1 MKKIKNR
8 MKTTKYKILL
18 TVAISL
24 MMGVLSS
31 CINDL
36 DTIPLDEEELV
47 SEKVFGS
54 EIGPYQELLAKIYA
68 GLAISG
74 NSGGDGDPDVA
85 GVDGGSQAS
94 FLRGLWN
101 LQQLPTDE
109 AHCAWNDVGI
119 PDLNHITWTSSNVF
133 IKGFYYRLYYQI
145 NLANAF
151 LRETSEEKL
160 SSRGVSQADRDKI
173 RAFRA
178 EARFHRALAYY
189 YLLDMFRNVP
199 FVTEE
204 SPVGSTLPPQIK
216 AADLFDYIEKELIAC
231 EPDMLDPFV
240 GYNATNY
247 GRAHKAANWA
257 LLSRLYLNAET
268 YIGVKKYTE
277 SITYSKKVM
286 DVNYQL
292 DPVYANIFKA
302 DNHNSPEIIF
312 PIRYEGSDTQTW
324 GGMTFLLCAME
335 PSDLQAE
342 VNAVGAWQG
351 NRATKALLH
360 TFERE
365 YQHEADSRFSM
376 LRLDYTENV
385 DIVDPSLFTNNGI
398 PVVKYYNR
406 NSDGTLPPSNIAYTD
421 FPLFRLGEIYL
432 NYAEAV
438 LRGGAG
444 GDENIAL
451 QLVNQLRKRSYSD
464 DNAAAITA
472 GELTLDYILDE
483 RGREFFYEGQRRT
496 DLVRFGKFA
505 GSSYL
510 WPWKGNVPEGRSVAD
525 YFNVYPIPADDM
537 GANIN
542 LVQNT
547 GYESSSNAN

>member
-1 MKKIKNR
+1 
-8 MKTTKYKILL
+8 MKTVTYKIL
-18 TVAISL
+18 TFIAIIL
-24 MMGVLSS
+24 MTGGLAS
-31 CINDL
+31 CVDDL
-36 DTIPLDEEELV
+36 NTIPLDEEELV
-47 SEKVFGS
+47 SEVVFGS
-54 EIGPYQELLAKIYA
+54 ELGSYQELLAKIYA
-68 GLAISG
+68 GLAVSG

-109 AHCAWNDVGI
+109 ALCAWNDVGI
-119 PDLNHITWTSSNVF
+119 PDLNYITWTSSNVF

-145 NLANAF
+145 NLANAL

-160 SSRGVSQADRDKI
+160 SSRGVSQADQDKI
-173 RAFRA
+173 KAFRA

-199 FVTEE
+199 FVNEE
-204 SPVGSTLPPQIK
+204 SPVGSTLPPQIM
-216 AADLFDYIEKELIAC
+216 AADLFDYIEKELTEC
-231 EPDMLDPFV
+231 EADMLDPFV

-277 SITYSKKVM
+277 SITNSKKVM
-286 DVNYQL
+286 AVNYQL
-292 DPVYANIFKA
+292 DPVYANIFTA
-302 DNHNSPEIIF
+302 DNHNSPEMIF
-312 PIRYEGSDTQTW
+312 PVRYDGSDTQTW
-324 GGMTFLLCAME
+324 GGMTFLLSAME
-335 PSDLQAE
+335 PSDLQDE

-351 NRATKALLH
+351 NRATKAILH

-365 YQHEADSRFSM
+365 YQHEMDSRFSM
-376 LRLDYTENV
+376 IRIDFTENV
-385 DIVDPSLFTNNGI
+385 EIVDPSLFTNNGI
-398 PVVKYYNR
+398 PVVKYSNR

-438 LRGGAG
+438 LRGGTG
-444 GDENIAL
+444 GDAATAL
-451 QLVNQLRKRSYSD
+451 QLVNNLRKRGYNGSST
-464 DNAAAITA
+464 ATLTA

-496 DLVRFGKFA
+496 DLIRFGKLT

-510 WPWKGNVPEGRSVAD
+510 WPWKGNVADGRSVAD
-525 YFNVYPIPADDM
+525 YFNVYPIPADDL
-537 GANIN
+537 GANEN
-542 LVQNT
+542 LVQNS
-547 GYESSSNAN
+547 GYESSNAN

>member
-101 LQQLPTDE
+101 LQQLPPDE
-109 AHCAWNDVGI
+109 AHCAWTDVGI

-160 SSRGVSQADRDKI
+160 SSRGVSQADRI
-173 RAFRA
+173 RSGHSAPKPVSIVHWLTTICSICS
-178 EARFHRALAYY
+178 EM
-189 YLLDMFRNVP
+189 YLLSRKRAP
-199 FVTEE
+199 W
-204 SPVGSTLPPQIK
+204 GSTLPPQIK

-324 GGMTFLLCAME
+324 GGMTFLLCAWSLPTCRLKLMPWVHGRVTVPPRHCSTPLNGSTSMKLTVAS
-335 PSDLQAE
+335 PS
-342 VNAVGAWQG
+342 
-351 NRATKALLH
+351 
-360 TFERE
+360 
-365 YQHEADSRFSM
+365 
-376 LRLDYTENV
+376 LRHDYTENV
-385 DIVDPSLFTNNGI
+385 EIVDPSLFTNNG
-398 PVVKYYNR
+398 
-406 NSDGTLPPSNIAYTD
+406 S
-421 FPLFRLGEIYL
+421 F
-432 NYAEAV
+432 
-438 LRGGAG
+438 
-444 GDENIAL
+444 
-451 QLVNQLRKRSYSD
+451 
-464 DNAAAITA
+464 
-472 GELTLDYILDE
+472 
-483 RGREFFYEGQRRT
+483 
-496 DLVRFGKFA
+496 
-505 GSSYL
+505 L
-510 WPWKGNVPEGRSVAD
+510 W
-525 YFNVYPIPADDM
+525 
-537 GANIN
+537 
-542 LVQNT
+542 
-547 GYESSSNAN
+547 

>member
-1 MKKIKNR
+1 
-8 MKTTKYKILL
+8 MKTVQYKILL
-18 TVAISL
+18 IVAIIF
-24 MMGVLSS
+24 MVAGLSS
-31 CINDL
+31 CIDDL
-36 DTIPLDEEELV
+36 NTIPLDEEELV

-119 PDLNHITWTSSNVF
+119 PDLNYNTWTSSNVF

-145 NLANAF
+145 NLVNA
-151 LRETSEEKL
+151 LLKETTTEVL
-160 SSRGVSQADRDKI
+160 NSRGVSAADQAEI
-173 RAFRA
+173 VHFRA

-189 YLLDMFRNVP
+189 YLLDMFKNVP
-199 FVTEE
+199 FVNEE
-204 SPVGSTLPPQIK
+204 SPFGSTLPPQIM
-216 AADLFDYIEKELIAC
+216 AADLFDYIEKELIEC

-240 GYNATNY
+240 GYNATHY
-247 GRAHKAANWA
+247 GRAHKAANWS

-268 YIGVKKYTE
+268 YIGVKKFTE
-277 SITYSKKVM
+277 SITYSKKII
-286 DVNYQL
+286 DVGYQL
-292 DPVYANIFKA
+292 EPVYANLFKA
-302 DNHNSPEIIF
+302 DNQNSNEIIF
-312 PIRYEGSDTQTW
+312 PIRYEGEDTQTW
-324 GGMTFLLCAME
+324 GGMTFLLSAME
-335 PSDLQAE
+335 PSELQEE

-351 NRATKALLH
+351 NRATSALLR

-365 YQHEADSRFSM
+365 YQHASDSRFSM
-376 LRLDYTENV
+376 LRLDYTDNIE
-385 DIVDPSLFTNNGI
+385 IEDPSVFTNNGI

-438 LRGGAG
+438 LRGGTG
-444 GDENIAL
+444 GDATTAL
-451 QLVNQLRKRSYSD
+451 QLVNNLRKRGYND
-464 DNAAAITA
+464 DNAATITA
-472 GELTLDYILDE
+472 GELSLDYILDE
-483 RGREFFYEGQRRT
+483 RGREFFYEAQRRT
-496 DLVRFGKFA
+496 DLIRFNKFS
-505 GSSYL
+505 GSSYN
-510 WPWKGNVPEGRSVAD
+510 WPWKGGVAEGKSIEN
-525 YFNVYPIPADDM
+525 FLNLFPIPADDI
-537 GANIN
+537 GANEN

-547 GYESSSNAN
+547 GY

>member
-1 MKKIKNR
+1 
-8 MKTTKYKILL
+8 MKTVTYKIL
-18 TVAISL
+18 TFIAIIL
-24 MMGVLSS
+24 MTGGLAS
-31 CINDL
+31 CVDDL
-36 DTIPLDEEELV
+36 NTIPLDEEELV
-47 SEKVFGS
+47 SEVVFGS
-54 EIGPYQELLAKIYA
+54 ELGSYQELLAKIYA
-68 GLAISG
+68 GLAVSG

-119 PDLNHITWTSSNVF
+119 PDLNYITWTSSNVF

-145 NLANAF
+145 NLANAL

-160 SSRGVSQADRDKI
+160 SSRGVSQADQDKI
-173 RAFRA
+173 KAFRA

-199 FVTEE
+199 FVNEE
-204 SPVGSTLPPQIK
+204 SPVGSTLPPQIM
-216 AADLFDYIEKELIAC
+216 AADLFDYIEKELTEC
-231 EPDMLDPFV
+231 EADMLDPFV

-277 SITYSKKVM
+277 SITNSKKVM
-286 DVNYQL
+286 AVNFQL

-302 DNHNSPEIIF
+302 DNHNSPEMIF
-312 PIRYEGSDTQTW
+312 PVRYDGADTQTW
-324 GGMTFLLCAME
+324 GGMTFLLSAME

-351 NRATKALLH
+351 NRATKAILN

-365 YQHEADSRFSM
+365 YQHEMDNRFSM
-376 LRLDYTENV
+376 IRIDYTENV
-385 DIVDPSLFTNNGI
+385 EIVDPSLFTNNGI
-398 PVVKYYNR
+398 PVVKYSNR

-438 LRGGAG
+438 LRGGTG
-444 GDENIAL
+444 GDAATAL
-451 QLVNQLRKRSYSD
+451 QLVNNLRKRGYNGSST
-464 DNAAAITA
+464 ATLSA

-496 DLVRFGKFA
+496 DLIRFGKLT

-510 WPWKGNVPEGRSVAD
+510 WPWKGNVADGRSVAD

-537 GANIN
+537 GANEN
-542 LVQNT
+542 LVQNS
-547 GYESSSNAN
+547 GYESSNAN

>member
-1 MKKIKNR
+1 
-8 MKTTKYKILL
+8 MKTVTYKIL
-18 TVAISL
+18 TFIAIIL
-24 MMGVLSS
+24 MTGGLAS
-31 CINDL
+31 CVDDL
-36 DTIPLDEEELV
+36 NTIPLDEEELV
-47 SEKVFGS
+47 SEVVFGS
-54 EIGPYQELLAKIYA
+54 ELGSYQELLAKIYA
-68 GLAISG
+68 GLAVSG

-119 PDLNHITWTSSNVF
+119 PDLNYITWTSSNVF

-145 NLANAF
+145 NLANAL

-160 SSRGVSQADRDKI
+160 SSRGVSQADQDKI
-173 RAFRA
+173 KAFRA

-199 FVTEE
+199 FVNEE
-204 SPVGSTLPPQIK
+204 SPVGSTLPPQIM
-216 AADLFDYIEKELIAC
+216 AADLFDYIEKELTEC
-231 EPDMLDPFV
+231 EADMLDPFV

-277 SITYSKKVM
+277 SITNSKKVM
-286 DVNYQL
+286 DVNFQL

-302 DNHNSPEIIF
+302 DNHNSPEMIF
-312 PIRYEGSDTQTW
+312 PVRYDGADTQTW
-324 GGMTFLLCAME
+324 GGMTFLLSAME

-351 NRATKALLH
+351 NRATKAILN

-365 YQHEADSRFSM
+365 YQHEMDSRFSM
-376 LRLDYTENV
+376 IRIDFTENV
-385 DIVDPSLFTNNGI
+385 EIVDPSLFTNNGI

-438 LRGGAG
+438 LRGGTG
-444 GDENIAL
+444 GDAATAL
-451 QLVNQLRKRSYSD
+451 QLVNNLRQRGYNGSST
-464 DNAAAITA
+464 ATLTA

-496 DLVRFGKFA
+496 DLIRFGKLT

-510 WPWKGNVPEGRSVAD
+510 WPWKGNVPEGRSVDD
-525 YFNVYPIPADDM
+525 YFNVYPIPADDL
-537 GANIN
+537 GANEN
-542 LVQNT
+542 LVQNS
-547 GYESSSNAN
+547 GYESSNAN

>member
-1 MKKIKNR
+1 
-8 MKTTKYKILL
+8 MKTVQHIFLL
-18 TVAISL
+18 IVAITL
-24 MMGVLSS
+24 MTGGITS
-31 CINDL
+31 CVDDL
-36 DTIPLDEEELV
+36 NTIPLDKEELV
-47 SEKVFGS
+47 SEVVFGS
-54 EIGPYQELLAKIYA
+54 ELGPYQELLAKIYA
-68 GLAISG
+68 GLAVSG

-119 PDLNHITWTSSNVF
+119 PDLNYNTWTSNNSF

-145 NLANAF
+145 NLANAL

-160 SSRGVSQADRDKI
+160 SSRGVSQADQDKI

-178 EARFHRALAYY
+178 EARFHRALSYY

-199 FVTEE
+199 FVNEE
-204 SPVGSTLPPQIK
+204 SPVGSTLPPQVM
-216 AADLFDYIEKELIAC
+216 AVDLFDYIEKELIEC
-231 EPDMLDPFV
+231 EADMLDPFV
-240 GYNATNY
+240 GYNATHY
-247 GRAHKAANWA
+247 GRAHKAASWA

-277 SITYSKKVM
+277 SITNSKKVM
-286 DVNYQL
+286 AVNYQL
-292 DPVYANIFKA
+292 DPVYADIFKA
-302 DNHNSPEIIF
+302 DNHNSPEMIF
-312 PIRYEGSDTQTW
+312 PVRYDGSDTQTW
-324 GGMTFLLCAME
+324 GGMTFLLSAME
-335 PSDLQAE
+335 PSDLQEE

-351 NRATKALLH
+351 HRATKAILH

-365 YQHEADSRFSM
+365 YQHEIDNRFSM
-376 LRLDYTENV
+376 IRLDFTENV
-385 DIVDPSLFTNNGI
+385 EIVDPSLFTNNGI
-398 PVVKYYNR
+398 PVVKYSNR

-438 LRGGAG
+438 LRGGTG
-444 GDENIAL
+444 GDAATAL
-451 QLVNQLRKRSYSD
+451 QLVNNLRKRGYNGSST
-464 DNAAAITA
+464 ATLTA

-496 DLVRFGKFA
+496 DLIRFGKLT

-510 WPWKGNVPEGRSVAD
+510 WPWKGNVPEGRSVDD
-525 YFNVYPIPADDM
+525 YFNVYPIPADDL
-537 GANIN
+537 GANEN
-542 LVQNT
+542 LVQNS
-547 GYESSSNAN
+547 GYESSNAN

>member
-1 MKKIKNR
+1 
-8 MKTTKYKILL
+8 MKTAIYKIL
-18 TVAISL
+18 TFIAIIL
-24 MMGVLSS
+24 MTGGLAS
-31 CINDL
+31 CVDDL
-36 DTIPLDEEELV
+36 NTIPLDEEELV
-47 SEKVFGS
+47 SDVVFGS
-54 EIGPYQELLAKIYA
+54 ELGSYQELLAKIYA
-68 GLAISG
+68 GLAVSG

-119 PDLNHITWTSSNVF
+119 PDLNYITWTSSNVF

-145 NLANAF
+145 NLANAL

-160 SSRGVSQADRDKI
+160 SSRGVSQADQDKI
-173 RAFRA
+173 KAFRA

-199 FVTEE
+199 FVNEE
-204 SPVGSTLPPQIK
+204 SPVGSTLPPQIM
-216 AADLFDYIEKELIAC
+216 AADLFDYIEKELTEC
-231 EPDMLDPFV
+231 EADMLDPFV

-277 SITYSKKVM
+277 SITNSKKVM
-286 DVNYQL
+286 AVNFQL

-302 DNHNSPEIIF
+302 DNHNSPEMIF
-312 PIRYEGSDTQTW
+312 PVRYDGADTQTW
-324 GGMTFLLCAME
+324 GGMTFLLSAME

-351 NRATKALLH
+351 NRATKAILH

-365 YQHEADSRFSM
+365 YQHEMDSRFSM
-376 LRLDYTENV
+376 IRIDFTENV
-385 DIVDPSLFTNNGI
+385 EIIDPSLFTNNGI
-398 PVVKYYNR
+398 PVVKYSNR

-438 LRGGAG
+438 LRGGTG
-444 GDENIAL
+444 GDAATAL
-451 QLVNQLRKRSYSD
+451 QLVNNLRQRGYNGSSS
-464 DNAAAITA
+464 ATLSA

-496 DLVRFGKFA
+496 DLIRYGKLT

-510 WPWKGNVPEGRSVAD
+510 WPWKGNVADGRSVAD
-525 YFNVYPIPADDM
+525 YFNVYPIPADDL
-537 GANIN
+537 GANEN
-542 LVQNT
+542 LVQNS
-547 GYESSSNAN
+547 GYESSNAN

>member
-1 MKKIKNR
+1 
-8 MKTTKYKILL
+8 MKTVTYKIL
-18 TVAISL
+18 TFIAIIL
-24 MMGVLSS
+24 MTGGLAS
-31 CINDL
+31 CVDDL
-36 DTIPLDEEELV
+36 NTIPLDEEELV
-47 SEKVFGS
+47 SEVVFGS
-54 EIGPYQELLAKIYA
+54 ELGSYQELLAKIYA
-68 GLAISG
+68 GLAVSG

-119 PDLNHITWTSSNVF
+119 PDLNYITWTSSNVF

-145 NLANAF
+145 NLANAL

-160 SSRGVSQADRDKI
+160 SSRGVSQADQDKI
-173 RAFRA
+173 KAFRA

-199 FVTEE
+199 FVNEE
-204 SPVGSTLPPQIK
+204 SPVGSTLPPQIM
-216 AADLFDYIEKELIAC
+216 AADLFDYIEKELTEC
-231 EPDMLDPFV
+231 EADMLDPFV

-277 SITYSKKVM
+277 SITNSKKVM
-286 DVNYQL
+286 AVNFQL

-302 DNHNSPEIIF
+302 DNHNSPEMIF
-312 PIRYEGSDTQTW
+312 PVRYDGADTQTW
-324 GGMTFLLCAME
+324 GGMTFLLSAME

-351 NRATKALLH
+351 NRATKAILN

-365 YQHEADSRFSM
+365 YQHEMDSRFSM
-376 LRLDYTENV
+376 IRIDYTENV
-385 DIVDPSLFTNNGI
+385 EIVDPSLFTDNGI

-438 LRGGAG
+438 LRGGTG
-444 GDENIAL
+444 GDAATAL
-451 QLVNQLRKRSYSD
+451 QLVNNLRQRGYNGSST
-464 DNAAAITA
+464 ATITT

-496 DLVRFGKFA
+496 DLIRFGKLT

-510 WPWKGNVPEGRSVAD
+510 WPWKGNVADGRSVAD
-525 YFNVYPIPADDM
+525 YFNVYPIPADDI
-537 GANIN
+537 GANEN
-542 LVQNT
+542 LVQNS
-547 GYESSSNAN
+547 GYESSNAN

>member
-1 MKKIKNR
+1 
-8 MKTTKYKILL
+8 MKTVTYKIL
-18 TVAISL
+18 TFIAIIL
-24 MMGVLSS
+24 MTGGLAS
-31 CINDL
+31 CVDDL
-36 DTIPLDEEELV
+36 NTIPLDEEELV
-47 SEKVFGS
+47 SEVVFGS
-54 EIGPYQELLAKIYA
+54 ELGSYQELLAKIYA
-68 GLAISG
+68 GLAVSG

-119 PDLNHITWTSSNVF
+119 PDLNYITWTSSNVF

-145 NLANAF
+145 NLANAL

-160 SSRGVSQADRDKI
+160 SSRGVSQADQDKI
-173 RAFRA
+173 KAFRA

-199 FVTEE
+199 FVNEE
-204 SPVGSTLPPQIK
+204 SPVGSTLPPQIM
-216 AADLFDYIEKELIAC
+216 AADLFDYIEKELTEC
-231 EPDMLDPFV
+231 EADMLDPFV

-277 SITYSKKVM
+277 SITNSKKVM
-286 DVNYQL
+286 AVNFQL

-302 DNHNSPEIIF
+302 DNHNSPEMIF
-312 PIRYEGSDTQTW
+312 PVRYDGADTQTW
-324 GGMTFLLCAME
+324 GGMTFLLSAME

-351 NRATKALLH
+351 NRATKAILN

-365 YQHEADSRFSM
+365 YQHEMDNRFSM
-376 LRLDYTENV
+376 IRIDYTENV
-385 DIVDPSLFTNNGI
+385 EIVDPSLFTDNGI

-438 LRGGAG
+438 LRGGTG
-444 GDENIAL
+444 GDAATAL
-451 QLVNQLRKRSYSD
+451 QLVNNLRQRGYNGSSS
-464 DNAAAITA
+464 ATLSA

-496 DLVRFGKFA
+496 DLIRYGKLT

-510 WPWKGNVPEGRSVAD
+510 WPWKGNVADGRSVAD
-525 YFNVYPIPADDM
+525 YFNVYPIPADDL
-537 GANIN
+537 GANEN
-542 LVQNT
+542 LVQNS
-547 GYESSSNAN
+547 GYESSNAN

>member
-1 MKKIKNR
+1 
-8 MKTTKYKILL
+8 MKTVTYKIL
-18 TVAISL
+18 TFIAIIL
-24 MMGVLSS
+24 MTGGLAS
-31 CINDL
+31 CVDDL
-36 DTIPLDEEELV
+36 NTIPLDEEELV
-47 SEKVFGS
+47 SEVVFGS
-54 EIGPYQELLAKIYA
+54 ELGSYQELLAKIYA
-68 GLAISG
+68 GLAVSG

-119 PDLNHITWTSSNVF
+119 PDLNYITWTSSNVF

-145 NLANAF
+145 NLANAL

-160 SSRGVSQADRDKI
+160 SSRGVSQADQDKI
-173 RAFRA
+173 KAFRA

-199 FVTEE
+199 FVNEE
-204 SPVGSTLPPQIK
+204 SPVGSTLPPQIM
-216 AADLFDYIEKELIAC
+216 AADLFDYIEKELTEC
-231 EPDMLDPFV
+231 EADMLDPFV

-277 SITYSKKVM
+277 SITNSKKVM
-286 DVNYQL
+286 AVNYQL
-292 DPVYANIFKA
+292 DPVYADIFKA
-302 DNHNSPEIIF
+302 DNHNSPEMIF
-312 PIRYEGSDTQTW
+312 PVRYDGSDTQTW
-324 GGMTFLLCAME
+324 GGMTFLLSAME

-351 NRATKALLH
+351 NRATKAILH

-365 YQHEADSRFSM
+365 YQHEMDSRFSM
-376 LRLDYTENV
+376 IRIDFTENV
-385 DIVDPSLFTNNGI
+385 EIIDPSLFTNNGI
-398 PVVKYYNR
+398 PVVKYSNR

-438 LRGGAG
+438 LRGGTG
-444 GDENIAL
+444 GDAATAL
-451 QLVNQLRKRSYSD
+451 QLVNNLRQRGYNGSSS
-464 DNAAAITA
+464 ATLSA

-496 DLVRFGKFA
+496 DLIRYGKLT

-510 WPWKGNVPEGRSVAD
+510 WPWKGNVADGRSVAD
-525 YFNVYPIPADDM
+525 YFNVYPIPADDL
-537 GANIN
+537 GANEN
-542 LVQNT
+542 LVQNS
-547 GYESSSNAN
+547 GYESSNAN

>member
-1 MKKIKNR
+1 
-8 MKTTKYKILL
+8 MKTVTYKIL
-18 TVAISL
+18 TFIAIIL
-24 MMGVLSS
+24 MTGGLAS
-31 CINDL
+31 CVDDL
-36 DTIPLDEEELV
+36 NTIPLDEEELV
-47 SEKVFGS
+47 SEVVFGS
-54 EIGPYQELLAKIYA
+54 ELGSYQELLAKIYA
-68 GLAISG
+68 GLAVSG

-119 PDLNHITWTSSNVF
+119 PDLNYITWTSSNVF

-145 NLANAF
+145 NLANAL

-160 SSRGVSQADRDKI
+160 SSRGVSQADQDKI
-173 RAFRA
+173 KAFRA

-199 FVTEE
+199 FVNEE
-204 SPVGSTLPPQIK
+204 SPVGSTLPPQIM
-216 AADLFDYIEKELIAC
+216 AADLFDYIEKELTEC
-231 EPDMLDPFV
+231 EADMLDPFV

-277 SITYSKKVM
+277 SITNSKKVM
-286 DVNYQL
+286 AVNFQL

-302 DNHNSPEIIF
+302 DNHNSPEMIF
-312 PIRYEGSDTQTW
+312 PVRYDGADTQTW
-324 GGMTFLLCAME
+324 GGMTFLLSAME

-351 NRATKALLH
+351 NRATKAILN

-365 YQHEADSRFSM
+365 YQHEMDNRFSM
-376 LRLDYTENV
+376 IRIDYTENV
-385 DIVDPSLFTNNGI
+385 EIVDPSLFTDNGI

-438 LRGGAG
+438 LRGGTG
-444 GDENIAL
+444 GDAATAL
-451 QLVNQLRKRSYSD
+451 QLVNNLRQRGYNGSSS
-464 DNAAAITA
+464 ATLSA

-496 DLVRFGKFA
+496 DLIRFGKLT

-525 YFNVYPIPADDM
+525 YFNVYPIPADDL
-537 GANIN
+537 GANEN
-542 LVQNT
+542 LVQNS
-547 GYESSSNAN
+547 GYESSNAN

>member
-1 MKKIKNR
+1 
-8 MKTTKYKILL
+8 MKTATYKIL
-18 TVAISL
+18 TFIAIIL
-24 MMGVLSS
+24 MTGGLAS
-31 CINDL
+31 CIDDL

-47 SEKVFGS
+47 SDVVFGS
-54 EIGPYQELLAKIYA
+54 ELEPYQQLLAKIYA

-119 PDLNHITWTSSNVF
+119 PDLNYITWTSSNVF

-145 NLANAF
+145 NLANAL
-151 LRETSEEKL
+151 LRETSEEVL
-160 SSRGVSQADRDKI
+160 NSRGVSAADQAEI
-173 RAFRA
+173 ISYRA

-199 FVTEE
+199 FVNEE
-204 SPVGSTLPPQIK
+204 SPVGSTLPPQIM

-240 GYNATNY
+240 GYNTTNY

-286 DVNYQL
+286 AVNYQL

-302 DNHNSPEIIF
+302 DNHNSIEMIF
-312 PIRYEGSDTQTW
+312 PVRYDGEDTQTW
-324 GGMTFLLCAME
+324 GGMTFLLSSTE

-351 NRATKALLH
+351 NRATSALLR

-385 DIVDPSLFTNNGI
+385 EIVDPSLFTNNGI

-438 LRGGAG
+438 LRGGTG
-444 GDENIAL
+444 GDAATAL
-451 QLVNQLRKRSYSD
+451 QLVNDLRKRSYSD

-496 DLVRFGKFA
+496 DLIRFGKLT

-510 WPWKGNVPEGRSVAD
+510 WPWKGNVAEGRSVAD

-537 GANIN
+537 GANEN
-542 LVQNT
+542 LVQNS
-547 GYESSSNAN
+547 GYESSNNAN

>member
-1 MKKIKNR
+1 
-8 MKTTKYKILL
+8 MKTVTYKIL
-18 TVAISL
+18 TFIAIIL
-24 MMGVLSS
+24 MTGGLAS
-31 CINDL
+31 CVDDL
-36 DTIPLDEEELV
+36 NTIPLDEEELV
-47 SEKVFGS
+47 SEVVFGS
-54 EIGPYQELLAKIYA
+54 ELGSYQELLAKIYA
-68 GLAISG
+68 GLAVSG

-119 PDLNHITWTSSNVF
+119 PDLNYITWTSSNVF

-145 NLANAF
+145 NLANAL
-151 LRETSEEKL
+151 LRETSEDKL
-160 SSRGVSQADRDKI
+160 SSRGVSQADQDKI
-173 RAFRA
+173 KAFRA

-199 FVTEE
+199 FVNEE
-204 SPVGSTLPPQIK
+204 SPVGSTLPPQIM
-216 AADLFDYIEKELIAC
+216 AADLFDYIEKELTEC
-231 EPDMLDPFV
+231 EADMLDPFV

-268 YIGVKKYTE
+268 YVGVKKYTE

-286 DVNYQL
+286 AVNFQL

-302 DNHNSPEIIF
+302 DNHNSPEMIF

-324 GGMTFLLCAME
+324 GGMTFLLSAME

-351 NRATKALLH
+351 NRATKAILH

-365 YQHEADSRFSM
+365 YQHEMDNRFSM
-376 LRLDYTENV
+376 IRIDFTENV
-385 DIVDPSLFTNNGI
+385 EIVDPSLFTNNGI

-438 LRGGAG
+438 LRGGTG
-444 GDENIAL
+444 GDAATAL
-451 QLVNQLRKRSYSD
+451 QLVNNLRKRGYNGNS
-464 DNAAAITA
+464 AATLTA

-496 DLVRFGKFA
+496 DLVRYGKLT
-505 GSSYL
+505 GSTYN
-510 WPWKGNVPEGRSVAD
+510 WPWKGSVAGGRSVAD
-525 YFNVYPIPADDM
+525 YFNVYPIPADDI
-537 GANIN
+537 GANEN
-542 LVQNT
+542 LVQNS
-547 GYESSSNAN
+547 GYESSNAN

>member
-1 MKKIKNR
+1 
-8 MKTTKYKILL
+8 MKTVTYKIL
-18 TVAISL
+18 TFIAIIL
-24 MMGVLSS
+24 MTGGLAS
-31 CINDL
+31 CVDDL
-36 DTIPLDEEELV
+36 NTIPLDEEELV
-47 SEKVFGS
+47 SEVVFGS
-54 EIGPYQELLAKIYA
+54 ELGSYQELLAKIYA
-68 GLAISG
+68 GLAVSG

-119 PDLNHITWTSSNVF
+119 PDLNYITWTSSNVF

-145 NLANAF
+145 NLANAL

-160 SSRGVSQADRDKI
+160 SSRGVSQADQDKI
-173 RAFRA
+173 KAFRA

-199 FVTEE
+199 FVNEE
-204 SPVGSTLPPQIK
+204 SPVGSTLPPQIM
-216 AADLFDYIEKELIAC
+216 AADLFDYIEKELTEC
-231 EPDMLDPFV
+231 ESDMLDPFV

-277 SITYSKKVM
+277 SITNSKKVM
-286 DVNYQL
+286 AVNFQL

-302 DNHNSPEIIF
+302 DNHNSPEMIF
-312 PIRYEGSDTQTW
+312 PVRYDGADTQTW
-324 GGMTFLLCAME
+324 GGMTFLLSAME

-351 NRATKALLH
+351 NRATKAILH

-365 YQHEADSRFSM
+365 YQHEMDSRFSM
-376 LRLDYTENV
+376 IRIDFTENV
-385 DIVDPSLFTNNGI
+385 EIVDPSLFTNNGI
-398 PVVKYYNR
+398 PVVKYSNR

-438 LRGGAG
+438 LRGGTG
-444 GDENIAL
+444 GDAATAL
-451 QLVNQLRKRSYSD
+451 QLVNNLRKRGYNGSST
-464 DNAAAITA
+464 ATLTA

-496 DLVRFGKFA
+496 DLIRFGKLT

-510 WPWKGNVPEGRSVAD
+510 WPWKGNVPEGRSVDD
-525 YFNVYPIPADDM
+525 YFNVYPIPADDL
-537 GANIN
+537 GANEN
-542 LVQNT
+542 LVQNS
-547 GYESSSNAN
+547 GYESSNAN

>member
-1 MKKIKNR
+1 
-8 MKTTKYKILL
+8 MKTVTYKIL
-18 TVAISL
+18 TFIAIIL
-24 MMGVLSS
+24 MTGGLAS
-31 CINDL
+31 CVDDL
-36 DTIPLDEEELV
+36 NTIPLDEEELV
-47 SEKVFGS
+47 SEVVFGS
-54 EIGPYQELLAKIYA
+54 ELGSYQELLAKIYA
-68 GLAISG
+68 GLAVSG

-109 AHCAWNDVGI
+109 ALCAWNDVGI
-119 PDLNHITWTSSNVF
+119 PDLNYITWTSSNVF

-145 NLANAF
+145 NLANAL

-160 SSRGVSQADRDKI
+160 SSRGVSQADQDKI
-173 RAFRA
+173 KAFRA

-199 FVTEE
+199 FVNEE
-204 SPVGSTLPPQIK
+204 SPVGSTLPPQIM
-216 AADLFDYIEKELIAC
+216 AADLFDYIEKELTEC
-231 EPDMLDPFV
+231 ESDMLDPFV

-277 SITYSKKVM
+277 SITNSKKVM
-286 DVNYQL
+286 AVNYQL
-292 DPVYANIFKA
+292 DPVYVNIFKA
-302 DNHNSPEIIF
+302 DNHNSPEMIF
-312 PIRYEGSDTQTW
+312 PVRYDGSDTQTW
-324 GGMTFLLCAME
+324 GGMTFLLSAME

-351 NRATKALLH
+351 NRATKAILH

-365 YQHEADSRFSM
+365 YQHEMDSRFSM
-376 LRLDYTENV
+376 IRIDFTENV
-385 DIVDPSLFTNNGI
+385 EIIDPSLFTNNGI
-398 PVVKYYNR
+398 PVVKYSNR

-438 LRGGAG
+438 LRGGTG
-444 GDENIAL
+444 GDAATAL
-451 QLVNQLRKRSYSD
+451 QLMNNLRQRGYNGSST
-464 DNAAAITA
+464 ATLTA

-496 DLVRFGKFA
+496 DLIRFGKLT

-510 WPWKGNVPEGRSVAD
+510 WPWKGNVPEGRSVDD
-525 YFNVYPIPADDM
+525 YFNVYPIPADDL
-537 GANIN
+537 GANEN
-542 LVQNT
+542 LVQNS
-547 GYESSSNAN
+547 GYESSNAN

>member
-1 MKKIKNR
+1 M
-8 MKTTKYKILL
+8 TGGL
-18 TVAISL
+18 A
-24 MMGVLSS
+24 S
-31 CINDL
+31 CVDDL
-36 DTIPLDEEELV
+36 NTIPLDEEELV
-47 SEKVFGS
+47 SEVVFGS
-54 EIGPYQELLAKIYA
+54 ELGSYQELLAKIYA

-109 AHCAWNDVGI
+109 ALCAWNDVGI
-119 PDLNHITWTSSNVF
+119 PDLNYITWTSSNVF

-145 NLANAF
+145 NLANAL

-160 SSRGVSQADRDKI
+160 SSRGVSQADQDKI
-173 RAFRA
+173 KAFRA

-199 FVTEE
+199 FVNEE
-204 SPVGSTLPPQIK
+204 SPVGSTLPPQIM
-216 AADLFDYIEKELIAC
+216 AADLFDYIEKELTEC
-231 EPDMLDPFV
+231 EADMLDPFV

-277 SITYSKKVM
+277 SITNSKKVM
-286 DVNYQL
+286 AVNYQL
-292 DPVYANIFKA
+292 DPVYADIFKA
-302 DNHNSPEIIF
+302 DNHNSPEMIF
-312 PIRYEGSDTQTW
+312 PVRYDGSDTQTW
-324 GGMTFLLCAME
+324 GGMTFLLSAME
-335 PSDLQAE
+335 PSDLQEE

-351 NRATKALLH
+351 NRATKAILH

-365 YQHEADSRFSM
+365 YQHEIDNRFSM
-376 LRLDYTENV
+376 IRLDFTENV
-385 DIVDPSLFTNNGI
+385 EIVDPSLFTNNGI
-398 PVVKYYNR
+398 PVVKYSNR

-438 LRGGAG
+438 LRGGTG
-444 GDENIAL
+444 GDAATAL
-451 QLVNQLRKRSYSD
+451 QLVNNLRKRGYNGSST
-464 DNAAAITA
+464 ATLTA

-496 DLVRFGKFA
+496 DLIRFGKLT

-510 WPWKGNVPEGRSVAD
+510 WPWKGNVADGRSVAD
-525 YFNVYPIPADDM
+525 YFNVYPIPADDL
-537 GANIN
+537 GANEN
-542 LVQNT
+542 LVQNS
-547 GYESSSNAN
+547 GYESSNAN

>member
-1 MKKIKNR
+1 
-8 MKTTKYKILL
+8 MKTVTYKIL
-18 TVAISL
+18 TFIAIIL
-24 MMGVLSS
+24 MTGGLAS
-31 CINDL
+31 CVDDL
-36 DTIPLDEEELV
+36 NTIPLDEEELV
-47 SEKVFGS
+47 SEVVFGS
-54 EIGPYQELLAKIYA
+54 ELGSYQELLAKIYA
-68 GLAISG
+68 GLAVSG

-119 PDLNHITWTSSNVF
+119 PDLNYITWTSSNVF

-145 NLANAF
+145 NLANAL
-151 LRETSEEKL
+151 LRETTEEKL
-160 SSRGVSQADRDKI
+160 SSRGVSQTDQDKI
-173 RAFRA
+173 KAFRA

-199 FVTEE
+199 FVNEE
-204 SPVGSTLPPQIK
+204 SPVGSTLPPQIM
-216 AADLFDYIEKELIAC
+216 AADLFDYIEKELTEC
-231 EPDMLDPFV
+231 EADMLDPFV

-277 SITYSKKVM
+277 SITNSKKVM
-286 DVNYQL
+286 AVNYQL
-292 DPVYANIFKA
+292 DPVYANIFTA
-302 DNHNSPEIIF
+302 DNHNSPEMIF
-312 PIRYEGSDTQTW
+312 PVRYDGSDTQTW
-324 GGMTFLLCAME
+324 GGMTFLLSAME
-335 PSDLQAE
+335 PSDLQDE

-351 NRATKALLH
+351 NRATKAILH

-365 YQHEADSRFSM
+365 YQHEMDSRFSM
-376 LRLDYTENV
+376 IRIDYTENV
-385 DIVDPSLFTNNGI
+385 EIVDPSLFTDNGI

-438 LRGGAG
+438 LRGGTG
-444 GDENIAL
+444 GDAATAL
-451 QLVNQLRKRSYSD
+451 QLVNNLRQRGYNGSST
-464 DNAAAITA
+464 ATLTA
-472 GELTLDYILDE
+472 GELTLYYILDE

-496 DLVRFGKFA
+496 DLIRFGKLT

-510 WPWKGNVPEGRSVAD
+510 WPWKGNVPEGRSVDD
-525 YFNVYPIPADDM
+525 YFNVYPIPADDL
-537 GANIN
+537 GANEN
-542 LVQNT
+542 LVQNS
-547 GYESSSNAN
+547 GYESSNAN